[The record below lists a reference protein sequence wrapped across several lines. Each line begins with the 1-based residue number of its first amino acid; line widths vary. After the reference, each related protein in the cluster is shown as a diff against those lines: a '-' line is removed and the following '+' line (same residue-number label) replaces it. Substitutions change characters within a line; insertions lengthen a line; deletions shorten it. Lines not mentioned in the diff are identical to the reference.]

1 MLKLKANN
9 SGFIGIIIIVGVIIT
24 LIIYLVIFVLNL
36 IMVSPLIKEA
46 KNRANRQ
53 SWSEKT
59 YLNNKGDS
67 TYIYFL
73 GDEGLNQILSKF
85 DFKDGKKHNL
95 YIGNYPKS
103 WNKYLVGMFSN
114 GMKIGIWDSYH
125 NDGKIKA
132 SWDCGDGS
140 GDIVYKNDK
149 VNAGSLDKDCNPINK
164 FCPFCKSLIE
174 IDNFKVK
181 SDGIYRV
188 GCIKCREYALNNMI
202 FFDELDK
209 YSSYE
214 GSRKM
219 MLEHKKRISIDE
231 INEKV
236 NEVLEKRKY
245 CGQCNRYWDN
255 IKLKDNKTI
264 LGLSYYEKEINQ
276 TIYPELYKKTPKVEK
291 IIPICN
297 SCIIKNKD

>member
-1 MLKLKANN
+1 MKKL
-9 SGFIGIIIIVGVIIT
+9 
-24 LIIYLVIFVLNL
+24 LI
-36 IMVSPLIKEA
+36 S
-46 KNRANRQ
+46 
-53 SWSEKT
+53 S
-59 YLNNKGDS
+59 
-67 TYIYFL
+67 
-73 GDEGLNQILSKF
+73 ILS
-85 DFKDGKKHNL
+85 L
-95 YIGNYPKS
+95 TIYS
-103 WNKYLVGMFSN
+103 
-114 GMKIGIWDSYH
+114 
-125 NDGKIKA
+125 
-132 SWDCGDGS
+132 CGDGS

-231 INEKV
+231 INDT
-236 NEVLEKRKY
+236 NQL
-245 CGQCNRYWDN
+245 
-255 IKLKDNKTI
+255 I
-264 LGLSYYEKEINQ
+264 LISTHSLFL
-276 TIYPELYKKTPKVEK
+276 LYLY
-291 IIPICN
+291 N
-297 SCIIKNKD
+297 